1 MLLLVVS
8 MLVISRDY
16 KDILCGLAV
25 VLVLGFLLLLMR
37 NPISEGF
44 EDNRCDVDHPCPP
57 GLKCLNGFCAKT
69 DPLPVIE
76 KDPVPLLPAGG
87 PAPYF

>member
-1 MLLLVVS
+1 MFVS
-8 MLVISRDY
+8 KEY
-16 KDILCGLAV
+16 KDIMCGLGL
-25 VLVLGFLLLLMR
+25 VLVLGLLLLLFRKPM
-37 NPISEGF
+37 SEGF
-44 EDNRCDVDHPCPP
+44 DDMRCDVDNPCAP

-69 DPLPVIE
+69 DPLPIRE

>member
-1 MLLLVVS
+1 MFMS
-8 MLVISRDY
+8 KEY

-25 VLVLGFLLLLMR
+25 VLVLGFLLLLLR
-37 NPISEGF
+37 RPIAEGF
-44 EDNRCDVDHPCPP
+44 ENDLRCDVDNPCAP

-69 DPLPVIE
+69 TPLPIHE